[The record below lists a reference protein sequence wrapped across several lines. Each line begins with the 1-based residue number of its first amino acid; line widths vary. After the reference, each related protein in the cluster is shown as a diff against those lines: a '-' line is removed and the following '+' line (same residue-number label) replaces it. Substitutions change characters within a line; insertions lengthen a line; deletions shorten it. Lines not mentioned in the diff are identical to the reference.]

1 MRLQNKVAIVT
12 GSTSGI
18 GLAIATMFLNEGA
31 RVVFSGRAD
40 EFNVLSYGDNAIYV
54 QCDVTD
60 PAQVDQ
66 LIKKTAEHF
75 GSLDIMVNNAGVGL
89 TAPIT
94 DMTDELW
101 DTVIATN
108 LSGVMYGVR
117 SASRYMQQHSIK
129 GSIVNTSSILGIVG
143 FPETSAYS
151 AAKGGINQLTK
162 SAAIDLAKQGIRVNA
177 IAPGFIV
184 TAMTEGIQKDA
195 QELRMINTATPL
207 GYMGEPNDIAYAA
220 LYLASDESKYTTG
233 SILYVDGGW
242 TVQ

>member
-18 GLAIATMFLNEGA
+18 GFAIATMFLREGA
-31 RVVFSGRAD
+31 RVVFSGLKETFD
-40 EFNVLSYGDNAIYV
+40 VSLYGDNALYV
-54 QCDVTD
+54 QCDVTN

-66 LIKKTAEHF
+66 LVKKTIEHF

-89 TAPIT
+89 TAPII

-101 DTVIATN
+101 NTVIATN

-117 SASRYMQQHSIK
+117 SASGYMQQHAIK
-129 GSIVNTSSILGIVG
+129 GSIINTSSILGSVG
-143 FPETSAYS
+143 FPETAAYS
-151 AAKGGINQLTK
+151 AAKGGVNQLTK

-177 IAPGFIV
+177 IAPGFIK
-184 TAMTEGIQKDA
+184 TPMTQGIQTDP
-195 QELRMINTATPL
+195 QEFVMINTATPL
-207 GYMGEPNDIAYAA
+207 GYMGEPEDIAYAA

-233 SILYVDGGW
+233 SIMYIDGGW
-242 TVQ
+242 TAQ